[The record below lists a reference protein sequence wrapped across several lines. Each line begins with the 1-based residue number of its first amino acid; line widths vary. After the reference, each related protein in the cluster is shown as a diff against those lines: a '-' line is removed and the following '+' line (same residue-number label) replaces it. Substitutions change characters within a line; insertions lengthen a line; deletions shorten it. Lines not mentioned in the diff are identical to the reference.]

1 MASPETKLLIFG
13 ATWCGPCKALAPV
26 IEKVSKRYPSIQVSK
41 IDVEENSELAT
52 KYHVQ
57 GLPKLVVE
65 KNGKVVNEHT
75 GYLSEERLIEAL
87 NLDT

>member
-1 MASPETKLLIFG
+1 MTSPETKLLVFG

-57 GLPKLVVE
+57 NLPKLVVE

-75 GYLSEERLIEAL
+75 GYLSEERIIEAL

>member
-1 MASPETKLLIFG
+1 MASLETKLLVFG
-13 ATWCGPCKALAPV
+13 AKWCGPCKALAPV

-57 GLPKLVVE
+57 NLPKLVVE